1 MTKQTN
7 KECDEFRNGEI
18 EIERT
23 IQNEAA
29 QQMKEQNKRER
40 TNQNGKHTAYRETKY
55 ITINNETKKMERD
68 EMRKNEKGWDKAI
81 KNETERN
88 RKEY

>member
-1 MTKQTN
+1 MTKQTD
-7 KECDEFRNGEI
+7 KECDEFRNDEI

-40 TNQNGKHTAYRETKY
+40 TNQNGRNTAYRETS
-55 ITINNETKKMERD
+55 T
-68 EMRKNEKGWDKAI
+68 
-81 KNETERN
+81 
-88 RKEY
+88 